1 MMELIFLGTAGAQ
14 PTLERYTSCICLVRD
29 GEILM
34 FDAGEGAQI
43 SYLKSNLGWNKKMK
57 IFVTH
62 LHGDH
67 CVGILGFLQ
76 TMTLQNRTEPIE
88 IYGPEGIDEFIA
100 ANTKVMNFGLSFPV
114 LITPINEGVIVSE
127 KKYEVRACE
136 AEHSVPTFSFLFEE
150 KEKPGTFYPEKAIS
164 LGIPKG
170 KLWHVLQQGEE
181 IVVEGKSIKPSQ
193 VLGPTK
199 LGKKIGV
206 SGDTRPTK
214 KLEVFFKNCDYLVF
228 DSTYL
233 DELKEKAIQTCHST
247 AKEAAVF
254 AKNANVSNLILTH
267 FSARYKDENV
277 LLEEAKTIHN
287 SVIAANDQLKIDIV

>member
-1 MMELIFLGTAGAQ
+1 MELIFLGTAGAQ
-14 PTLERYTSCICLVRD
+14 PTLERSTTCICLVRD

-67 CVGILGFLQ
+67 CIGILGFLQ

-88 IYGPEGIDEFIA
+88 IYGPEGIDELIA
-100 ANTKVMNFGLSFPV
+100 ANTKIMSFGLSFPV

-127 KKYEVRACE
+127 EKYEVRACE
-136 AEHSVPTFSFLFEE
+136 AEHSIPTFSFLFEE

-233 DELKEKAIQTCHST
+233 EELKEKAIQTLHST

>member
-1 MMELIFLGTAGAQ
+1 MMELIFLGTSGAM
-14 PTLERYTSCICLVRD
+14 PTLERSTTCICLVRD

-67 CVGILGFLQ
+67 CIGILGLLQ

-88 IYGPEGIDEFIA
+88 IYGPEGIEEFLA
-100 ANTKVMNFGLSFPV
+100 ANTKIMNFGLSFPV

-127 KKYEVRACE
+127 EKYEVRTCE
-136 AEHSVPTFSFLFEE
+136 AEHSVPTFSFLLEE

-164 LGIPKG
+164 LDVPKG
-170 KLWHVLQQGEE
+170 ELWHKLQQGEE
-181 IVVEGKSIKPSQ
+181 VVVDGKSIKPSE
-193 VLGPTK
+193 VMGRNIP
-199 LGKKIGV
+199 GKKIGI

-228 DSTYL
+228 DSTFS
-233 DELKEKAIQTCHST
+233 DELKEKAIQSLHST
-247 AKEAAVF
+247 AKEAATF
-254 AKNANVSNLILTH
+254 AKNSNVSNLILTH
-267 FSARYKDENV
+267 FSAIYKDENV
-277 LLEEAKTIHN
+277 LLDEAKTVHS
-287 SVIAANDQLKIDIV
+287 SVIAAHDQLKIDII